1 VAGDKISRDISGQR
15 KDEVNDQCKI
25 INKSNFVMY
34 KGHVML
40 LGQLKN
46 GS

>member
-1 VAGDKISRDISGQR
+1 
-15 KDEVNDQCKI
+15 
-25 INKSNFVMY
+25 MY